1 MTARTKLRI
10 TTSLLRANPLA
21 AGRAVRVA
29 REAMA
34 RGASQKFSEFAPL
47 LAYLL
52 RDPPRTLVEI
62 GSDKGGSFY
71 AWCQIARPDALL
83 ISVDLPGG
91 SFGTFSEDVIEVM
104 RSYARGRQRVVPII
118 GNSHE
123 AATLAR
129 VRELVGGGSVDVLFI
144 DGDHSYAGV
153 RADFEQYAPFARR
166 VILHDILPHP
176 RRPDCQVD
184 RYWEEVRAQRRVIEF
199 IDPDD
204 REWGGLGLVGT
215 PKV

>member
-83 ISVDLPGG
+83 ISVDLPGFIRDLLG
-91 SFGTFSEDVIEVM
+91 GCHRGDALVCQGT
-104 RSYARGRQRVVPII
+104 
-118 GNSHE
+118 
-123 AATLAR
+123 AAGGAHH
-129 VRELVGGGSVDVLFI
+129 RELS
-144 DGDHSYAGV
+144 
-153 RADFEQYAPFARR
+153 
-166 VILHDILPHP
+166 
-176 RRPDCQVD
+176 
-184 RYWEEVRAQRRVIEF
+184 
-199 IDPDD
+199 
-204 REWGGLGLVGT
+204 
-215 PKV
+215 